1 MTGKLKRFCYDKFI
15 DCPDAID
22 WIVGRDCFRHV
33 RHRRRRYHRSG
44 FDLPGQVFPACRYR
58 PSLAILLPPVGLWA
72 VLEYYRYGNVDLKAA
87 LIVAIAFM
95 VGGWL
100 GAHLANHISGHL
112 LKLLFGIFVLG
123 IGGYLVFDAVKS
135 MA

>member
-1 MTGKLKRFCYDKFI
+1 MTSSLIALMLLIGLLAGIASGLFGIGGGVIIVPALIYLAKFSQHA
-15 DCPDAID
+15 AI
-22 WIVGRDCFRHV
+22 GT
-33 RHRRRRYHRSG
+33 
-44 FDLPGQVFPACRYR
+44 
-58 PSLAILLPPVGLWA
+58 SLAILLPPVGLWA

-123 IGGYLVFDAVKS
+123 IGGYLVFDAVKP
-135 MA
+135 A